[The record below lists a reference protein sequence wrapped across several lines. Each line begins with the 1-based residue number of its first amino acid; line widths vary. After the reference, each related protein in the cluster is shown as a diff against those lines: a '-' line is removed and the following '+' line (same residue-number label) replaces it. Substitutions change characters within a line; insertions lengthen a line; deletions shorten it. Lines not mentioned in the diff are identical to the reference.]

1 MQQPGRG
8 RVACPSARPIR
19 PDGVLPAD
27 HPPVRTGKVG
37 LLLVNLGS
45 PDAPEVPAVRR
56 YLEQFLS
63 DQRVVEIPA
72 ILWQP
77 LLRLVI
83 LNTRPKTTAA
93 NYAKIWDRVANDS
106 PLRVITRAQAEGLRD
121 AFGPT
126 VIVDFAMRYGHPAI
140 EARLL
145 ALKALGCDRICIAPL
160 YPQYSGATTGSVLDE
175 VFRVMGDMRWMPA
188 LRTMPPYHD
197 HPAHIAALKAS
208 LETSL
213 AGLSFEPERIV
224 LSFHG
229 MPRRTLDMGDPY
241 HCQCQKTARLL
252 REAMG
257 WDAERMP
264 IAFQSL
270 FGRAE
275 WLKPYTQPL
284 LERMAQDGVKKVA
297 VLMPGFSADC
307 IETLEE
313 IAEEARDAFLD
324 HGGTDYAALACLN
337 ASDAGIA
344 MLRSI
349 IGESLAG
356 WA

>member
-1 MQQPGRG
+1 M
-8 RVACPSARPIR
+8 S
-19 PDGVLPAD
+19 LPPD
-27 HPPVRTGKVG
+27 HPPVATGKVG

-45 PDAPEVPAVRR
+45 PDAPDVPAVKS
-56 YLEQFLS
+56 YLDQFLS
-63 DQRVVEIPA
+63 DRRVVEIPA

-77 LLRLVI
+77 LLKLVI

-93 NYAKIWDRVANDS
+93 NYAKIWDKEANES
-106 PLRVITRAQAEGLRD
+106 PLKLITRNQAKLLDG
-121 AFGPT
+121 AFGPN
-126 VIVDFAMRYGHPAI
+126 VVVDYAMRYGNPPMD
-140 EARLL
+140 L
-145 ALKALGCDRICIAPL
+145 ALDRLKAQGCERICVAPL

-175 VFRVMGDMRWMPA
+175 LFRWANGQRWMPA
-188 LRTMPPYHD
+188 LRTLAPYHD
-197 HPAHIAALKAS
+197 HSAHIAALKTS
-208 LETSL
+208 LENSL
-213 AGLSFEPERIV
+213 VALDFVPERIV

-229 MPRRTLDMGDPY
+229 MPRRTLDLGDPY

-257 WDAERMP
+257 KSADEMP

-284 LERMAQDGVKKVA
+284 LEEMAQGGVKKVA

-313 IAEEARDAFLD
+313 IAEEARDAFLE
-324 HGGTDYAALACLN
+324 HGGTHYAALPCLN
-337 ASDAGIA
+337 TSDEGMA
-344 MLRSI
+344 MLRTI
-349 IGESLAG
+349 LGEALAG
-356 WA
+356 WAG

>member
-1 MQQPGRG
+1 MQ
-8 RVACPSARPIR
+8 
-19 PDGVLPAD
+19 LPAD
-27 HPPVRTGKVG
+27 HPPVQTGKVG

-63 DQRVVEIPA
+63 DRRVVEIPPL
-72 ILWQP
+72 LWQP
-77 LLRLVI
+77 LLKLVI

-93 NYAKIWDRVANDS
+93 NYARIWDREANDS
-106 PLRVITRAQAEGLRD
+106 PLRVITRRQTELLRG
-121 AFGPT
+121 AFGPN

-145 ALKALGCDRICIAPL
+145 ALKEQGCDRILVAPL
-160 YPQYSGATTGSVLDE
+160 YPQYSGATTGSVLEE
-175 VFRVMGDMRWMPA
+175 VFRVLGTMRWMPA
-188 LRTMPPYHD
+188 LRTLPPYHD
-197 HPAHIAALKAS
+197 HAAHVAALKTS
-208 LETSL
+208 LEAAL
-213 AGLSFEPERIV
+213 AGLDFVPEKIL

-229 MPRRTLDMGDPY
+229 MPRRTLDLGDPY

-257 WDAERMP
+257 STEEDMP

-284 LERMAQDGVKKVA
+284 LEEMAAGGVKKVA

-313 IAEEARDAFLD
+313 IAEEARDAFLAA
-324 HGGTDYAALACLN
+324 GGTHYAALPCLN
-337 ASDAGIA
+337 TSDEGMA
-344 MLRSI
+344 MLRTLLS
-349 IGESLAG
+349 ESLAG
-356 WA
+356 WAPPG

>member
-1 MQQPGRG
+1 M
-8 RVACPSARPIR
+8 VRP
-19 PDGVLPAD
+19 PD
-27 HPPVRTGKVG
+27 HPPVRSGKVG

-45 PDAPEVPAVRR
+45 PDAPDVPAVKA
-56 YLEQFLS
+56 YLDQFLS
-63 DQRVVEIPA
+63 DRRVVEIPP

-77 LLRLVI
+77 LLKLVI

-93 NYAKIWDRVANDS
+93 NYAKIWDREANES
-106 PLRVITRAQAEGLRD
+106 PLKLITRNQAKLLEG
-121 AFGPT
+121 AFGPD
-126 VIVDFAMRYGHPAI
+126 VLVDYAMRYGNPPMD
-140 EARLL
+140 L
-145 ALKALGCDRICIAPL
+145 ALDRLKAQGCDRICIAPL

-175 VFRVMGDMRWMPA
+175 LFRWANGQRWMPA
-188 LRTMPPYHD
+188 IRTLAPYHD
-197 HPAHIAALKAS
+197 HPAHIAALKTSLEKSLAS
-208 LETSL
+208 LD
-213 AGLSFEPERIV
+213 FVPERIV

-229 MPRRTLDMGDPY
+229 MPRRTLDLGDPY

-257 WDAERMP
+257 MSAEQMP

-284 LERMAQDGVKKVA
+284 LEEMAEASVKKVA

-313 IAEEARDAFLD
+313 IAEEARDAFLEK
-324 HGGTDYAALACLN
+324 GGTHYAALPCLN
-337 ASDAGIA
+337 TSDEGMA
-344 MLRSI
+344 MLKTI
-349 IGESLAG
+349 LGEALSG
-356 WA
+356 WIE

>member
-1 MQQPGRG
+1 MK
-8 RVACPSARPIR
+8 
-19 PDGVLPAD
+19 LPPD
-27 HPPVRTGKVG
+27 HPPVAAGKVG

-63 DQRVVEIPA
+63 DRRVVEIPP

-77 LLRLVI
+77 LLKLVI

-93 NYAKIWDRVANDS
+93 NYAKIWDREANDS
-106 PLRVITRAQAEGLRD
+106 PLRVITRQQTQALQG
-121 AFGPT
+121 AFGPN
-126 VIVDFAMRYGHPAI
+126 VVVDFAMRYGHPAI
-140 EARLL
+140 EARLR
-145 ALKALGCDRICIAPL
+145 ALKDRGCDRICVAPL
-160 YPQYSGATTGSVLDE
+160 YPQYSGATTGSVLEE
-175 VFRVMGDMRWMPA
+175 VFRVLGTMRWMPA

-197 HPAHIAALKAS
+197 HPAHIAALKTSLEAS
-208 LETSL
+208 LAKL
-213 AGLSFEPERIV
+213 AFEPERIV

-252 REAMG
+252 RDAMG
-257 WDAERMP
+257 WPEARMP

-284 LERMAQDGVKKVA
+284 LEEMAGAGVKKVA

-313 IAEEARDAFLD
+313 IAEEARDAFLA
-324 HGGTDYAALACLN
+324 HGGTHYAALPCLN
-337 ASDAGIA
+337 SSDEGMA
-344 MLRSI
+344 MLQSV
-349 IGESLAG
+349 IGEALAG
-356 WA
+356 WGTPR

>member
-1 MQQPGRG
+1 MQ
-8 RVACPSARPIR
+8 
-19 PDGVLPAD
+19 LPVE

-63 DQRVVEIPA
+63 DRRVVEIPPL
-72 ILWQP
+72 LWQP
-77 LLRLVI
+77 ILKLVI

-93 NYAKIWDRVANDS
+93 NYAKIWDTAANDS
-106 PLRVITRAQAEGLRD
+106 PLRVITKAQTEALKH
-121 AFGPT
+121 AFGPQLT
-126 VIVDFAMRYGHPAI
+126 VDYAMRYGHPAI
-140 EARLL
+140 EPR
-145 ALKALGCDRICIAPL
+145 LKAMKEAGCDRILVAPL
-160 YPQYSGATTGSVLDE
+160 YPQYSGATTGSVLEE
-175 VFRVMGDMRWMPA
+175 VFRVLGTMRWMPA
-188 LRTMPPYHD
+188 IRTLPPYHD
-197 HPAHIAALKAS
+197 HPAHIAALKSSLEAS
-208 LETSL
+208 LAKLT
-213 AGLSFEPERIV
+213 FEPERIV

-229 MPRRTLDMGDPY
+229 MPRRTLEMGDPY

-257 WDAERMP
+257 MDETRMP

-284 LERMAQDGVKKVA
+284 LEEMAAAGVRKVA

-313 IAEEARDAFLD
+313 IAEEARDAFLAA
-324 HGGTDYAALACLN
+324 GGTGYAALPCLN
-337 ASDAGIA
+337 ASDEGIE

-349 IGESLAG
+349 IGEALAG
-356 WA
+356 WGAPG

>member
-1 MQQPGRG
+1 MT
-8 RVACPSARPIR
+8 RP
-19 PDGVLPAD
+19 LD
-27 HPPVRTGKVG
+27 HPPVRSGKVG

-45 PDAPEVPAVRR
+45 PDAPDVPAVKT
-56 YLEQFLS
+56 YLDQFLS
-63 DQRVVEIPA
+63 DRRVVEIPP

-77 LLRLVI
+77 LLKLVI

-93 NYAKIWDRVANDS
+93 NYAKIWDRAENES
-106 PLRVITRAQAEGLRD
+106 PLKLITRNQARLLEG
-121 AFGPT
+121 AFGPN
-126 VIVDFAMRYGHPAI
+126 VIVDYAMRYGNPPMD
-140 EARLL
+140 L
-145 ALKALGCDRICIAPL
+145 ALDRLKAAGCDRICIAPL
-160 YPQYSGATTGSVLDE
+160 YPQYSGATTGSVMDE
-175 VFRVMGDMRWMPA
+175 LFRWANGQRWMPA
-188 LRTMPPYHD
+188 LRTLAPYHD
-197 HPAHIAALKAS
+197 HPAHIAALKTS

-213 AGLSFEPERIV
+213 AALDFVPERIV

-229 MPRRTLDMGDPY
+229 MPRRTLDLGDPY

-257 WDAERMP
+257 MTAEQMP

-284 LERMAQDGVKKVA
+284 LEEMAQGGVKKVA

-313 IAEEARDAFLD
+313 IAEEARDAFLEK
-324 HGGTDYAALACLN
+324 GGTHYAALPCLN
-337 ASDAGIA
+337 TSDEGMA
-344 MLRSI
+344 MLKTLLA
-349 IGESLAG
+349 EALAG
-356 WA
+356 WIG

>member
-1 MQQPGRG
+1 M
-8 RVACPSARPIR
+8 
-19 PDGVLPAD
+19 VLPAG

-45 PDAPEVPAVRR
+45 PDAPDVPAVKQ
-56 YLEQFLS
+56 YLDQFLS
-63 DQRVVEIPA
+63 DRRVVEIPP

-77 LLRLVI
+77 LLQLVI

-93 NYAKIWDRVANDS
+93 NYAKIWDREANDS
-106 PLRVITRAQAEGLRD
+106 PLKVITRRQAELLEGQ
-121 AFGPT
+121 FGAD
-126 VIVDFAMRYGHPAI
+126 VIVDWAMRYGNPSM
-140 EARLL
+140 ESVLER
-145 ALKALGCDRICIAPL
+145 LKARGCDRICIAPL
-160 YPQYSGATTGSVLDE
+160 YPQYSGATTGSVLE
-175 VFRVMGDMRWMPA
+175 ELFRIMGAQRWMPA
-188 LRTMPPYHD
+188 VRTLPPYHD
-197 HPAHIAALKAS
+197 HPAHIAALKTS
-208 LETSL
+208 LEGSL
-213 AGLSFEPERIV
+213 GALDFVPERIV

-257 WDAERMP
+257 RSAEDMP

-284 LERMAQDGVKKVA
+284 LEEMAASGVKRVA

-313 IAEEARDAFLD
+313 IAEEARDAFLEK
-324 HGGTDYAALACLN
+324 GGTHYAALPCLN
-337 ASDAGIA
+337 TSAEGMA

-349 IGESLAG
+349 LGEALAG
-356 WA
+356 WTT

>member
-1 MQQPGRG
+1 M
-8 RVACPSARPIR
+8 A
-19 PDGVLPAD
+19 LPVG
-27 HPPVRTGKVG
+27 HPPVVTGKVG

-45 PDAPEVPAVRR
+45 PDAPDAPAVKT
-56 YLEQFLS
+56 YLDQFLS
-63 DQRVVEIPA
+63 DRRVVEIPA

-77 LLRLVI
+77 LLKLVI

-93 NYAKIWDRVANDS
+93 NYAKIWDREANDS
-106 PLRVITRAQAEGLRD
+106 PLKVITKQQAELLAG
-121 AFGPT
+121 AFGRH
-126 VIVDFAMRYGHPAI
+126 VIVDHAMRYGNPSM
-140 EARLL
+140 ESVLER
-145 ALKALGCDRICIAPL
+145 LKAQGCDRICVAPL
-160 YPQYSGATTGSVLDE
+160 YPQYSGATTGSVLQE
-175 VFRVMGDMRWMPA
+175 LFRVTGAQRWMPA
-188 LRTMPPYHD
+188 IRTLPPYHD

-208 LETSL
+208 LENSL
-213 AGLSFEPERIV
+213 AKLDFVPERIV
-224 LSFHG
+224 QSFHG
-229 MPRRTLDMGDPY
+229 MPRRTLDLGDPY

-257 WDAERMP
+257 RNAEEMP

-284 LERMAQDGVKKVA
+284 LEEMAASGVKRVA

-313 IAEEARDAFLD
+313 IAQEARDAFLAG
-324 HGGTDYAALACLN
+324 GGTHFAALPCLN
-337 ASDAGIA
+337 TSEPGMA

-349 IGESLAG
+349 LGEALAG
-356 WA
+356 WTA

>member
-1 MQQPGRG
+1 M
-8 RVACPSARPIR
+8 A
-19 PDGVLPAD
+19 LPPD
-27 HPPVRTGKVG
+27 HPPVRSGKVG

-45 PDAPEVPAVRR
+45 PDAPDVPAVKA
-56 YLEQFLS
+56 YLDQFLS
-63 DQRVVEIPA
+63 DRRVVEIPA

-77 LLRLVI
+77 LLKLVI

-93 NYAKIWDRVANDS
+93 NYAKIWDKAANES
-106 PLRVITRAQAEGLRD
+106 PLKLITKNQAKLLEG
-121 AFGPT
+121 AFGPD
-126 VIVDFAMRYGHPAI
+126 VIVDYAMRYGNPPMD
-140 EARLL
+140 L
-145 ALKALGCDRICIAPL
+145 ALDRLKAQGCDRICIAPL

-175 VFRVMGDMRWMPA
+175 TFRWANGQRWMPA
-188 LRTMPPYHD
+188 IRTLSPYHD
-197 HPAHIAALKAS
+197 HPAHIAALKTS
-208 LETSL
+208 LERSL
-213 AGLSFEPERIV
+213 AGLDFVPERIV

-229 MPRRTLDMGDPY
+229 MPRRTLDLGDPY

-257 WDAERMP
+257 MSAEQMP

-284 LERMAQDGVKKVA
+284 LEEMAGQGVKKVA

-313 IAEEARDAFLD
+313 IAEEARDAFLEK
-324 HGGTDYAALACLN
+324 GGTHYAALPCLN
-337 ASDAGIA
+337 TSDEGME
-344 MLRSI
+344 MLKTI
-349 IGESLAG
+349 LGEALAG
-356 WA
+356 WIR

>member
-1 MQQPGRG
+1 MPF
-8 RVACPSARPIR
+8 
-19 PDGVLPAD
+19 PAG
-27 HPPVRTGKVG
+27 HPPVVTGKVG

-45 PDAPEVPAVRR
+45 PDAPDPPAVRK
-56 YLEQFLS
+56 YLDQFLS
-63 DQRVVEIPA
+63 DRRVVEIPA

-77 LLRLVI
+77 LLQLVI

-93 NYAKIWDRVANDS
+93 NYAKIWDREANES
-106 PLRVITRAQAEGLRD
+106 PLKQITRLQARGLAD
-121 AFGPT
+121 AFGPN
-126 VIVDFAMRYGHPAI
+126 VIVDYAMRYGNPAMP
-140 EARLL
+140 ERLDW
-145 ALKALGCDRICIAPL
+145 LKARGCDRICVAPL
-160 YPQYSGATTGSVLDE
+160 YPQYSGATTGSVSDE
-175 VFRVMGDMRWMPA
+175 LFRWANGQRWMPA
-188 LRTMPPYHD
+188 LRTLPPYHD
-197 HPAHIAALKAS
+197 HPAHIAALKTS
-208 LETSL
+208 LENSL
-213 AGLSFEPERIV
+213 AALDFVPDRIV

-229 MPRRTLDMGDPY
+229 MPRRTLDLGDPY

-257 WDAERMP
+257 MSAEQMP

-284 LERMAQDGVKKVA
+284 LEDMAQAGVKKVA

-313 IAEEARDAFLD
+313 IAEEARDAFLE
-324 HGGTDYAALACLN
+324 HGGTHYAALPCLN
-337 ASDAGIA
+337 TSDEGMA
-344 MLRSI
+344 MLRQI

-356 WA
+356 WAA

>member
-1 MQQPGRG
+1 
-8 RVACPSARPIR
+8 V
-19 PDGVLPAD
+19 VLPGD

-45 PDAPEVPAVRR
+45 PDTPEVPAVRR

-93 NYAKIWDRVANDS
+93 NYAKIWDREANDS
-106 PLRVITRAQAEGLRD
+106 PLRVITRAQAAGLRD
-121 AFGPT
+121 AFGSD

-145 ALKALGCDRICIAPL
+145 ALKEQGCERICIAPL

-175 VFRVMGDMRWMPA
+175 VFRVMGGMRWMPA
-188 LRTMPPYHD
+188 IRTMPPYHD

-208 LETSL
+208 LEASL

-257 WDAERMP
+257 WDADRMP

-313 IAEEARDAFLD
+313 IAEEARDAFLEN
-324 HGGTDYAALACLN
+324 GGTHYAALPCLN
-337 ASDAGIA
+337 ASDEGMA

-349 IGESLAG
+349 IGESLSG

>member
-1 MQQPGRG
+1 MTR
-8 RVACPSARPIR
+8 PS
-19 PDGVLPAD
+19 D
-27 HPPVRTGKVG
+27 HPPVRSGKVG

-45 PDAPEVPAVRR
+45 PDAPDVPAVKS
-56 YLEQFLS
+56 YLDQFLS
-63 DQRVVEIPA
+63 DRRVVEIPP

-77 LLRLVI
+77 LLKLVI

-93 NYAKIWDRVANDS
+93 NYAKIWDREANES
-106 PLRVITRAQAEGLRD
+106 PLKLITKNQAKLLDG
-121 AFGPT
+121 AFGPN
-126 VIVDFAMRYGHPAI
+126 VIIDYAMRYGRPAMD
-140 EARLL
+140 ERLDW
-145 ALKALGCDRICIAPL
+145 LKAQGCDRICVAPL

-175 VFRVMGDMRWMPA
+175 LFRWANGQRWMPA
-188 LRTMPPYHD
+188 IRTLAPYHD
-197 HPAHIAALKAS
+197 HPAHIAALKTS

-213 AGLSFEPERIV
+213 AGLDFVPDRIV

-229 MPRRTLDMGDPY
+229 MPRRTLDLGDPY

-257 WDAERMP
+257 MTAEQMP

-284 LERMAQDGVKKVA
+284 LEEMAGAGVKKVA

-313 IAEEARDAFLD
+313 IAEEARDAFLE
-324 HGGTDYAALACLN
+324 HGGTHYAALPCLN
-337 ASDAGIA
+337 TSDEGMT
-344 MLRSI
+344 MLKVLLD
-349 IGESLAG
+349 EALAG
-356 WA
+356 WIS